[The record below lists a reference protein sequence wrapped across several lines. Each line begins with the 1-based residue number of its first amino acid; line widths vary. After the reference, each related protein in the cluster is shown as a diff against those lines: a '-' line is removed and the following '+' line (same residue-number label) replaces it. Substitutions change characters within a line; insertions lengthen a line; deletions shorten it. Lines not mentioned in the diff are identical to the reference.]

1 MNSDNKFIDQNGGKL
16 IAQGSHGCVYDPA
29 LSCKASP
36 IPLPGKVSKLLTKT
50 NAHLELRKHKKIDKI
65 DSKFYYHLPA
75 PQMCI
80 PNRLTKQTK
89 KKLEKCKAVNVSR
102 MRNWQ
107 EETRLLQYNYGGIPL
122 SNFIN
127 TTVKLDIPKLLIG
140 LTPLM
145 RGIVE
150 FQENGIGHFD
160 IKTDNILIDP
170 KTYNCRFIDF
180 GSSTRYSDFS
190 PKNPEYWIYPNEIVF
205 LTQPINISKR
215 LKKIN
220 RDPTIYYETLWSLE
234 ESVKANAFVG
244 QHRIFYEN
252 FIRSPNRFA
261 DILTDDSLVQF
272 YLHDYKQR
280 GTQEINRAIIK
291 GLDTYAMGLV
301 LVEIWNL
308 ITRKK
313 FDFFAVLP
321 ENECSY
327 LDILFLCIK
336 NMIHPCYQLR
346 ASPET
351 AERWYN
357 LVVKEQSLKC
367 EKSKTVKRNNHNR
380 NRQKNT
386 IKKHNKN
393 NTTRKHKKR
402 NQ

>member
-1 MNSDNKFIDQNGGKL
+1 M
-16 IAQGSHGCVYDPA
+16 
-29 LSCKASP
+29 
-36 IPLPGKVSKLLTKT
+36 
-50 NAHLELRKHKKIDKI
+50 
-65 DSKFYYHLPA
+65 
-75 PQMCI
+75 
-80 PNRLTKQTK
+80 
-89 KKLEKCKAVNVSR
+89 
-102 MRNWQ
+102 
-107 EETRLLQYNYGGIPL
+107 
-122 SNFIN
+122 
-127 TTVKLDIPKLLIG
+127 
-140 LTPLM
+140 
-145 RGIVE
+145 
-150 FQENGIGHFD
+150 
-160 IKTDNILIDP
+160 
-170 KTYNCRFIDF
+170 
-180 GSSTRYSDFS
+180 
-190 PKNPEYWIYPNEIVF
+190 
-205 LTQPINISKR
+205 
-215 LKKIN
+215 
-220 RDPTIYYETLWSLE
+220 
-234 ESVKANAFVG
+234 
-244 QHRIFYEN
+244 
-252 FIRSPNRFA
+252 
-261 DILTDDSLVQF
+261 
-272 YLHDYKQR
+272 HDYKQR